1 MAKATKIRPIDL
13 AGARVDHPHYIHTR
27 ARIKRLINQ
36 YVSIELLSDR
46 LSDLPSQF
54 TQPQQRPWEA
64 ICWQQIDRNQIIGI
78 DPDLFLQ
85 VLAGATEIEAPIRA
99 YSKESHDYLERVH
112 PQMARF
118 MGGEYAEDDTT
129 LTVGVW
135 EKEERQHAPAFSKI
149 YQQLTG
155 QKLTPK
161 PNSVAGFQP
170 TNDPWADLHSHVLS
184 RITTEWGAAS
194 VYLWL
199 MAHSTGELQQAIAQ
213 PFQDEINHLAKFW
226 GFSRWAFADSYFKQ
240 LRGSVRNLMLLL
252 KHHKG
257 ERTNSPDLISRTKGL
272 KNAVLAVEL
281 TFTMVRIMVR
291 LRRWNQE
298 LSYSYLKH
306 LFGDS
311 PKLKSQQFRDR
322 HIA

>member
-1 MAKATKIRPIDL
+1 MAKATALRPIDL
-13 AGARVDHPHYIHTR
+13 AGYRVDHPHYIHTR

-36 YVSIELLSDR
+36 YLAIDLLSDH

-54 TQPQQRPWEA
+54 TQPHQRHWEP
-64 ICWQQIDRNQIIGI
+64 ICWQQIDRSQIIGI
-78 DPDLFLQ
+78 DPALFLQ

-99 YSKESHDYLERVH
+99 YAKESHDYLYRVH
-112 PQMARF
+112 PQMAKF
-118 MGGEYAEDDTT
+118 MGGEYAEDETT
-129 LTVGVW
+129 LTVGIW

-155 QKLTPK
+155 KKLTPK
-161 PNSVAGFQP
+161 PNSVVGFQP
-170 TNDPWADLHSHVLS
+170 TDDAWADLHSHMIS

-240 LRGSVRNLMLLL
+240 LRGSVRNLILLL

-257 ERTNSPDLISRTKGL
+257 ERTNSNDLLSRTKRL
-272 KNAVLAVEL
+272 QSAVLAVEL
-281 TFTMVRIMVR
+281 TFTMVRMMVR
-291 LRRWNQE
+291 LRHWNQE

-306 LFGDS
+306 LFGKS
-311 PKLKSQQFRDR
+311 PKLRAQPLRDR
-322 HIA
+322 RIA